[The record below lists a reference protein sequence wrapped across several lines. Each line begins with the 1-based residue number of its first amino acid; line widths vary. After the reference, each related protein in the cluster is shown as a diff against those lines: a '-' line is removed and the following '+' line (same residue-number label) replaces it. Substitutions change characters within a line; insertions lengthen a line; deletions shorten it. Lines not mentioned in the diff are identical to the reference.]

1 MEDFWLPRREGGKG
15 TEITTLPGGQNLGEL
30 EDVKYFQ
37 KKLYGALN
45 VPVSRLETNQS
56 FSLGRSSEITR
67 DEIKFSKFVARMR
80 NKFSDV
86 FDQAMRVQCVLKG
99 ICTAEEWD
107 TFKENIYFDFIQDN
121 NFTEL
126 KDAELMR
133 ERLSLLQSVDPYT
146 GRYFSQKWIQQNVLR
161 LTDDE
166 IKDMQ
171 DQIDLE
177 KEQGLGLPVEVT
189 NSVAQQQ
196 MAGDIQTQQQLQVA
210 QGQAEIQQ
218 DMQPQEQTPAANSPA
233 AKNSGDKKKPTNS
246 RADLSLEDTTF
257 TKLKRIL

>member
-1 MEDFWLPRREGGKG
+1 
-15 TEITTLPGGQNLGEL
+15 
-30 EDVKYFQ
+30 
-37 KKLYGALN
+37 
-45 VPVSRLETNQS
+45 
-56 FSLGRSSEITR
+56 
-67 DEIKFSKFVARMR
+67 
-80 NKFSDV
+80 
-86 FDQAMRVQCVLKG
+86 
-99 ICTAEEWD
+99 
-107 TFKENIYFDFIQDN
+107 
-121 NFTEL
+121 
-126 KDAELMR
+126 
-133 ERLSLLQSVDPYT
+133 VDPYT

-166 IKDMQ
+166 IKEMQ

-218 DMQPQEQTPAANSPA
+218 DMQPQQQAPAAN
-233 AKNSGDKKKPTNS
+233 NSSDKKKQTSS
-246 RADLSLEDTTF
+246 RADLSLENTTF